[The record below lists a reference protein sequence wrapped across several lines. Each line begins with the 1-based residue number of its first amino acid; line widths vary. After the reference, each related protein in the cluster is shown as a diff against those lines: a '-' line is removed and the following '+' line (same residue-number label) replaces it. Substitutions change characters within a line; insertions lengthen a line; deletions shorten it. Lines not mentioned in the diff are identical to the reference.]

1 MSRNKL
7 FDLVEI
13 AIFHKQAKDTREV
26 IRIVT
31 GMDRT
36 LGRLNYYEVDKLVHQ
51 VATQY
56 KK

>member
-26 IRIVT
+26 IKIVT

-36 LGRLNYYEVDKLVHQ
+36 LGRLNYYEVDKLVHE